1 MGTDPERDGKHSVR
15 AWRFALAGYVVL
27 LGIVSGL
34 AYARGLPLAVLSTPY
49 LDKVLHFLLL
59 GGASFLA
66 RRATGDARVPR
77 MGLPAGPS
85 VVGLLATIEECA
97 QKFSPVRTFSLGD
110 LAANLLGVVVFG
122 WLGRPRPRSHRG
134 D

>member
-1 MGTDPERDGKHSVR
+1 MRSVR
-15 AWRFALAGYVVL
+15 AWRVALAGYVVL
-27 LGIVSGL
+27 LGIISGL

-49 LDKVLHFLLL
+49 LDKVLHFVLL

-66 RRATGDARVPR
+66 RRATDDTRVPR
-77 MGLPAGPS
+77 IGLPAGPF

-97 QKFSPVRTFSLGD
+97 QKFSPTRTFSLGD

-122 WLGRPRPRSHRG
+122 WLGRPRRRSCRG

>member
-1 MGTDPERDGKHSVR
+1 MQRSVR
-15 AWRFALAGYVVL
+15 VWRLALAGYVVL
-27 LGIVSGL
+27 LGIISGL

-49 LDKVLHFLLL
+49 LDKVLHFGLL

-66 RRATGDARVPR
+66 RRATGDARVPWI
-77 MGLPAGPS
+77 GLPAGPV

-97 QKFSPVRTFSLGD
+97 QRFSPARTFSLGD
-110 LAANLLGVVVFG
+110 LAANLLGVVVLG
-122 WLGRPRPRSHRG
+122 WLARPRPQRHRG